1 MELEFKRLEM
11 LVFINNLETLL
22 TNEIFL
28 KMVLFCKKK
37 KKIHVIAYKEA
48 IVIIILIRQSLVTKF
63 GCSLRLKLPLKN

>member
-1 MELEFKRLEM
+1 MK
-11 LVFINNLETLL
+11 
-22 TNEIFL
+22 
-28 KMVLFCKKK
+28 LFEKWCYFAKKKKK